1 MKPIRIFR
9 HVDCEGPGYLLD
21 VLARHGLTYELV
33 RVDQGEA
40 VPPRID
46 DVAGLVFMGGGM
58 SANDELPWINQ
69 ELALIRRAIE
79 AEVPV
84 LGHCL
89 GGQLMSKALGGEVV
103 ANPVREIGWLE
114 VQAADTALA
123 AEWLPV
129 RNGSFEAFHWHGER
143 FSIPEGGRLI
153 LSSEHCREQAFVIGN
168 SLAMQC
174 HVEMTE
180 ALVREWVARFA
191 DQLDD
196 GAPTVQSKD
205 LILQGLRER
214 IRHLQAVADV
224 IYARWL
230 RPILAQQR

>member
-21 VLARHGLTYELV
+21 VLARHGLPHELV
-33 RVDQGEA
+33 CIDRGDA

-58 SANDELPWINQ
+58 SANDELPWIAE
-69 ELALIRRAIE
+69 ELGLIRRAM
-79 AEVPV
+79 AADVPV

-103 ANPVREIGWLE
+103 ANPVKEIGWLD

-129 RNGSFEAFHWHGER
+129 RGGRFEAFHWHGER
-143 FSIPEGGRLI
+143 FSIPEGANLI
-153 LSSEHCREQAFVIGN
+153 LSSEHCREQAFVLGN

-191 DQLDD
+191 DQLHD
-196 GAPTVQSKD
+196 GAPTVQTKD
-205 LILQGLRER
+205 QILQGLRER
-214 IRHLQAVADV
+214 IRHLQAAADV
-224 IYARWL
+224 SYARWL
-230 RPILAQQR
+230 RPIVARQG